1 MVVQEEATGAPNPNT
16 VSFPCPDRRLLLVPA
31 GFSLTDAVCLQP
43 LGGFVSA
50 AEIKRLRA
58 ARIAAEQ
65 QLEDLMGPDLPAEPE
80 WPDSDDEDHD
90 ERVDDAL
97 RQSKARMAH
106 KVKVVK
112 EDPAAGRLWS
122 EQHSLLSLQDCPQP
136 QACLTMFRFGRADSA
151 DQAGRGRGGA
161 AE

>member
-1 MVVQEEATGAPNPNT
+1 M
-16 VSFPCPDRRLLLVPA
+16 
-31 GFSLTDAVCLQP
+31 CLQP

-58 ARIAAEQ
+58 ARIAAEK
-65 QLEDLMGPDLPAEPE
+65 QLDDLMGPDLPAEPE

-112 EDPAAGRLWS
+112 EDPAVGHVWS
-122 EQHSLLSLQDCPQP
+122 EQQSLLSLQDCPQTF
-136 QACLTMFRFGRADSA
+136 A
-151 DQAGRGRGGA
+151 
-161 AE
+161 